1 LRRYINHKGIGFIIS
16 IEEDRP
22 MGFSV
27 SGLVSGLDTDSI
39 ISKLMDIEKKPITLL
54 QQQEAS
60 YSVKLSAYGQLKS
73 LLSGLRSAARNLD
86 SPSDITTY
94 AATSSNSSVLTAD
107 AETSAVKGTYSIT
120 VQDIAQVQKLKSQGF
135 GATEAV
141 GEGTIHLKL
150 GSGDST
156 DITVDA
162 SDTISTIASKIN
174 DKKLGI
180 TASVISDGTQSY
192 LTLTS
197 QKTGEAN
204 VIDLTVTEAGTTDPA
219 DPENLDTTGLSRLV
233 YQKGATE
240 NLTQTQAAAD
250 ALLSVDGVDNI
261 KRSSNT
267 IDDVIPG
274 VTLYLHDKAPS
285 DPLKLTISRSDTLL
299 TNRVNA
305 FIDAYNQLADYL
317 KQAQLY
323 DPATKQTGSLF
334 ADATTRNIDTTVKG
348 LIART
353 VPGGASGFSRLA
365 ELGITTNDDGH
376 LQMDSATFSAR
387 LSQNFD
393 AVASFFTKLDTGSEG
408 FAVKVGNT
416 VDAMLSATNGTLT
429 TRTNGVQKSID
440 SLESQITQL
449 NDRASNTQDRLKK
462 QFTSLE
468 VLLGQYQ
475 GLSDSLTQQL
485 SALENLNGAIS
496 KK

>member
-1 LRRYINHKGIGFIIS
+1 
-16 IEEDRP
+16 

-27 SGLVSGLDTDSI
+27 SGLVSGLDTESI

-60 YSVKLSAYGQLKS
+60 YSVKLSAYGQLKG

-94 AATSSNSSVLTAD
+94 AASSSNSGVLTAD

-120 VQDIAQVQKLKSQGF
+120 VQSVADVQKLKSQGF
-135 GATEAV
+135 GATEAI
-141 GEGTIHLKL
+141 GGGTIHLKL
-150 GSGDST
+150 GSGAST
-156 DITVDA
+156 DITVGA
-162 SDTISTIASKIN
+162 SDTISTIASAIN
-174 DKKLGI
+174 DKSLGI

-204 VIDLTVTEAGTTDPA
+204 VIDLTVTESGTNAEDPA
-219 DPENLDTTGLSRLV
+219 NFDTTGLSRLV
-233 YQKGATE
+233 YQKGGTE

-267 IDDVIPG
+267 IDDVITG

-285 DPLKLTISRSDTLL
+285 DSLKLTISRSDTLL

-323 DPATKQTGSLF
+323 DPATQKTGSLF
-334 ADATTRNIDTTVKG
+334 ADATTRNIDNTVKG

-353 VPGGASGFSRLA
+353 VPGGTSGFSRLA

-376 LQMDSATFSAR
+376 LEMNSVTFSAK
-387 LSQNFD
+387 LSENFD
-393 AVASFFTKLDTGSEG
+393 AVSSFFTKLDTGAEG
-408 FAVKVGNT
+408 FAVKVGKA
-416 VDAMLSATNGTLT
+416 VDAILSATSGTLT

-440 SLESQITQL
+440 SLEAQITRL
-449 NDRASNTQDRLKK
+449 SDRATNTEDRLKK

-485 SALENLNGAIS
+485 SALENLNSAVS

>member
-1 LRRYINHKGIGFIIS
+1 
-16 IEEDRP
+16 
-22 MGFSV
+22 
-27 SGLVSGLDTDSI
+27 
-39 ISKLMDIEKKPITLL
+39 
-54 QQQEAS
+54 
-60 YSVKLSAYGQLKS
+60 
-73 LLSGLRSAARNLD
+73 
-86 SPSDITTY
+86 
-94 AATSSNSSVLTAD
+94 
-107 AETSAVKGTYSIT
+107 
-120 VQDIAQVQKLKSQGF
+120 
-135 GATEAV
+135 
-141 GEGTIHLKL
+141 
-150 GSGDST
+150 
-156 DITVDA
+156 
-162 SDTISTIASKIN
+162 
-174 DKKLGI
+174 
-180 TASVISDGTQSY
+180 
-192 LTLTS
+192 
-197 QKTGEAN
+197 
-204 VIDLTVTEAGTTDPA
+204 
-219 DPENLDTTGLSRLV
+219 
-233 YQKGATE
+233 
-240 NLTQTQAAAD
+240 
-250 ALLSVDGVDNI
+250 
-261 KRSSNT
+261 
-267 IDDVIPG
+267 
-274 VTLYLHDKAPS
+274 
-285 DPLKLTISRSDTLL
+285 
-299 TNRVNA
+299 
-305 FIDAYNQLADYL
+305 
-317 KQAQLY
+317 
-323 DPATKQTGSLF
+323 LF